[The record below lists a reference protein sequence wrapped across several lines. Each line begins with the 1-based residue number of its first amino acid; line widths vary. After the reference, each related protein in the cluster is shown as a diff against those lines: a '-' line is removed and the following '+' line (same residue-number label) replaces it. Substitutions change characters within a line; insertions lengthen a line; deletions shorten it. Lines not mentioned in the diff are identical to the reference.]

1 MSGFVRRRLISQWRR
16 CCSAVV
22 VVVGVV
28 VAAVGF
34 RCFACYATWFVLGC
48 SGGGVVS
55 ERLGRALEVR

>member
-1 MSGFVRRRLISQWRR
+1 MLRRLISRWRR
-16 CCSAVV
+16 CCSVVFVVVV

-28 VAAVGF
+28 VAVGF

>member
-1 MSGFVRRRLISQWRR
+1 MRRRLISRWRR
-16 CCSAVV
+16 CCS

-28 VAAVGF
+28 AVAAVVVGF

-48 SGGGVVS
+48 SDGGVVS